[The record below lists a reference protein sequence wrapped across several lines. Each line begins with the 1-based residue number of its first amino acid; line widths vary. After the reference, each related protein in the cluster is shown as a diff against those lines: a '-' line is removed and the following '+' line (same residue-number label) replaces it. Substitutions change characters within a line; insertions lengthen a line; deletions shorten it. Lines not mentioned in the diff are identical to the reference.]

1 MKEMDEF
8 GKTLKNALAK
18 ILEFFGVRE
27 KPSGDKAEVAPPEQP
42 ERRRPAQ
49 RRPRHPD
56 RHSARGRQGQ
66 QPARKEEWDRKSFQV
81 SPEEGK
87 ARFHDLDL
95 PDEVMHAIADLGFRY
110 CTPIQAEILPKILT
124 GVDATGQAQTGTGKT
139 AAFLISILTMLL
151 RTTVRNTRRGA
162 PRVLIM
168 APTREL
174 VLQIEKEAHLL
185 AKYVKCTVVAVFGG
199 MDYRRQKA
207 LLADKVVDIVVAT
220 PGRLIDFMRQKDVR
234 LDGVEI
240 LVIDEADRMLDMGF
254 IPDMRRIVTST
265 PPKARRQ
272 TMLFSATLTPEV
284 LRLASNWTRD
294 AVTVNV
300 SPEQVSVAAID
311 QKVYIT
317 TTEEKFTVLYN
328 CIEQQQLE
336 RVIIFTNRR
345 DEARRLFERLTSLGI
360 NCGLLSGEVTQRE
373 RIRTLEALRSGAIRV
388 LVATD
393 VAARGLHIEG
403 VSHVINYNLPLD
415 PEDYVHRIGR
425 TGRAGAEGT
434 SVSFADEEDGPQIP
448 LIEEFLGHALT
459 CIYPEEKWLTPPPP
473 PSATP
478 PKIHTGGQKRH
489 GPQRQGRRRPP
500 RRGGR
505 HGGGRR

>member
-1 MKEMDEF
+1 MHEF
-8 GKTLKNALAK
+8 RTTLKNAFTRL
-18 ILEFFGVRE
+18 LGFFGRPG
-27 KPSGDKAEVAPPEQP
+27 KPIETPPPETP
-42 ERRRPAQ
+42 EPAERRRQTP

-56 RHSARGRQGQ
+56 RDSARR
-66 QPARKEEWDRKSFQV
+66 REEQKPSRKSGWDPGTFHV
-81 SPEEGK
+81 LPEEGK
-87 ARFHDLDL
+87 TRFHDLGL
-95 PDEVMHAIADLGFRY
+95 PDEVMHAIADLKFRY
-110 CTPIQAEILPKILT
+110 CTPIQAEILPTILT
-124 GVDATGQAQTGTGKT
+124 GVDAMGQAQTGTGKT
-139 AAFLISILTMLL
+139 AAFLITILTTFL
-151 RTTVRNTRRGA
+151 RTPDHKVRRGA

-174 VLQIEKEAHLL
+174 VLQIEKEANLL
-185 AKYVKCTVVAVFGG
+185 AKYVKCTIVAVFGG

-207 LLADKVVDIVVAT
+207 LLSDKVVDIVVAT

-234 LDGVEI
+234 LDCVEI

-265 PPKARRQ
+265 PPKSKRQ

-284 LRLASNWTRD
+284 LRLASNWTKD

-328 CIEQQQLE
+328 CIEQQHLE
-336 RVIIFTNRR
+336 RVIIFANRR
-345 DEARRLFERLTSLGI
+345 DEARRLFQRLTSLGI

-373 RIRTLEALRSGAIRV
+373 RIRTLEALRSGGIRV

-425 TGRAGAEGT
+425 TGRAGAEGI

-448 LIEEFLGHALT
+448 LIEEFLGRPLT
-459 CIYPEEKWLTPPPP
+459 CVYPEEQWLTPPPP
-473 PSATP
+473 PSTTP
-478 PKIHTGGQKRH
+478 PKIHTGSQKRF
-489 GPQRQGRRRPP
+489 GPSPQRRRGPP
-500 RRGGR
+500 RRRGRQGGR
-505 HGGGRR
+505 GRH

>member
-1 MKEMDEF
+1 MQLF
-8 GKTLKNALAK
+8 GKTIRNMFTRLREIFRPRKESVSSPVPATP
-18 ILEFFGVRE
+18 VRE
-27 KPSGDKAEVAPPEQP
+27 PT
-42 ERRRPAQ
+42 ERRRQ
-49 RRPRHPD
+49 TSRHPRHPE
-56 RHSARGRQGQ
+56 RN
-66 QPARKEEWDRKSFQV
+66 PARTRQEQKPPRKAEWDPGTFRV
-81 SPEEGK
+81 PPEEGK
-87 ARFHDLDL
+87 TRFHDLGL
-95 PDEVMHAIADLGFRY
+95 PDEMMHAIADLQYRY

-139 AAFLISILTMLL
+139 AAFLITILTNFL
-151 RTTVRNTRRGA
+151 RTPPRKMRPGA

-174 VLQIEKEAHLL
+174 VLQIEKEASLL
-185 AKYVKCTVVAVFGG
+185 AKYVKCTIVAVFGG
-199 MDYRRQKA
+199 MDYRRQKS
-207 LLADKVVDIVVAT
+207 LLTDKVVDMVVAT

-234 LDGVEI
+234 LDSVEI

-254 IPDMRRIVTST
+254 IPDMRRIVNST
-265 PPKARRQ
+265 PPKSKRQ
-272 TMLFSATLTPEV
+272 TMLFSATVTPEV
-284 LRLASNWTRD
+284 LRLSSNWTKD

-317 TTEEKFTVLYN
+317 TTDEKFTVLYN
-328 CIEQQQLE
+328 CIEMQHLE
-336 RVIIFTNRR
+336 RVIIFANRR
-345 DEARRLFERLTSLGI
+345 DEARRLFEKLTSLGI
-360 NCGLLSGEVTQRE
+360 HGGLLSGEVTQRE

-425 TGRAGAEGT
+425 TGRAGAEGI
-434 SVSFADEEDGPQIP
+434 SVSFACEEDGPQIP
-448 LIEEFLGHALT
+448 LIEQFIGRPLT
-459 CIYPEEKWLTPPPP
+459 CVYPEEEWLTPPPP

-478 PKIHTGGQKRH
+478 PKIHSSSQKRF
-489 GPQRQGRRRPP
+489 GPPRQGRRGPP
-500 RRGGR
+500 RRRGR
-505 HGGGRR
+505 EGGRR